1 MISYR
6 AETSMAS
13 VLREVMARSDDARAL
28 LCQVYNTEA
37 DLLPDP
43 LSKTLTVSIHHL
55 TNAAHAHQHL
65 CNELNTT
72 ETTLPGT
79 DLRMIYKIGSC

>member
-13 VLREVMARSDDARAL
+13 VLREVMARSDDARSL

-37 DLLPDP
+37 VTAQPRILL
-43 LSKTLTVSIHHL
+43 
-55 TNAAHAHQHL
+55 
-65 CNELNTT
+65 
-72 ETTLPGT
+72 
-79 DLRMIYKIGSC
+79 